1 MYWKIA
7 TLLCLLC
14 CASCSK
20 QEPPAT
26 SMQMDDMKS
35 EVPGYA
41 MINIDPNRV
50 QLLGITTEKV
60 EMRDLTKT
68 IRTVGIVEADERNI
82 ATIQTK
88 FKGWIEK
95 LFVNFT
101 GIFVKKG
108 DPLFSV
114 YSPDLL
120 ATQEEFLLAL
130 KSIERPLQGRFAKEF
145 YQSNQALLD
154 SARQRLELWNI
165 PKEEIARLEQTKTPI
180 TDVMMRSPITGIVL
194 KKNAFV
200 GMNVEAGMEIFTIA
214 DLSKVWIMADI
225 YEQDIALISL
235 GQKAELKLDAFPGT
249 SLKATVSYISY
260 VVEGS
265 TRTAKVRFD
274 VDNSDARL
282 KPSMYATALLTINL
296 GTFLSVPD
304 QSIIN
309 TGKRKI
315 VFISTGKGHYEPREI
330 EVGVKGDSYIQV
342 LAGLKEGEE
351 VVTSAQFFLDSESR
365 LKAGQSTMP
374 GMSGH

>member
-1 MYWKIA
+1 
-7 TLLCLLC
+7 
-14 CASCSK
+14 
-20 QEPPAT
+20 
-26 SMQMDDMKS
+26 MDDMKS